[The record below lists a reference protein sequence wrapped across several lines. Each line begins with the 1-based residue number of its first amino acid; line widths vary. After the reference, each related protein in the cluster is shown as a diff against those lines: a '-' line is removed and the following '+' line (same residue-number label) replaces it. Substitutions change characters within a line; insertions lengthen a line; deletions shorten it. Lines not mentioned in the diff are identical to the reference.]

1 MASAP
6 VKARERPTVDITTGP
21 YRVAS
26 TMVKVHTDER
36 EELCNLTSL
45 VREFVKSSGVRT
57 GSVMISSLHTT
68 SAIFINEWQEALL
81 HDVKAYL
88 ANAISKDVYYR
99 HNDPAWSDCDRHNAD
114 SHLRSTMLGISL
126 ALQIADGDV
135 VLGEWQS
142 VIMAEFDGPRDRSI
156 RLQAMGIASEK

>member
-1 MASAP
+1 
-6 VKARERPTVDITTGP
+6 
-21 YRVAS
+21 
-26 TMVKVHTDER
+26 MVKVHTDER

>member
-6 VKARERPTVDITTGP
+6 VKARERPTVDIATGP

-26 TMVKVHTDER
+26 TIVKVHTDER